1 MLAKKL
7 SNNHIALR
15 LIMLFVWFPFGV
27 FILPKSD
34 IIKRKF
40 WFGLIY
46 FSLWGLVG
54 LPVLLILS
62 GAIEIVAGTMLVY
75 EVVDL
80 FNETIHSFSQCFVFL
95 LLLLLVSVP
104 VYTTYFIKDKNN
116 LKKNELDFNTTNEME
131 VVEDIKS
138 SSTGCK
144 QKIVLSHSVVSDEKV
159 VFEKLNKSINC
170 SNKSQNVSNLTFEKS
185 LISKSN
191 SYEKT
196 ELLSQREKDFYKK
209 LFIVADKFNY
219 TVIAKIRLADL
230 VNVNDNIMKNSSEWW
245 SKFNKIS
252 RKHIDF
258 ALAQKDDLSIK
269 LLIELDDSTHNA
281 SDRQDR
287 DAFVDS
293 VCQQANIPIL
303 HVWNANNLEE
313 KIAKAVENFSS
324 KKFLNN

>member
-1 MLAKKL
+1 M
-7 SNNHIALR
+7 
-15 LIMLFVWFPFGV
+15 
-27 FILPKSD
+27 
-34 IIKRKF
+34 
-40 WFGLIY
+40 
-46 FSLWGLVG
+46 
-54 LPVLLILS
+54 
-62 GAIEIVAGTMLVY
+62 
-75 EVVDL
+75 
-80 FNETIHSFSQCFVFL
+80 
-95 LLLLLVSVP
+95 
-104 VYTTYFIKDKNN
+104 
-116 LKKNELDFNTTNEME
+116 
-131 VVEDIKS
+131 
-138 SSTGCK
+138 
-144 QKIVLSHSVVSDEKV
+144 
-159 VFEKLNKSINC
+159 
-170 SNKSQNVSNLTFEKS
+170 
-185 LISKSN
+185 ISKSN
-191 SYEKT
+191 SYEKA